1 MPVTFEDICEAHDRI
16 RGDAH
21 RTPVLTSQTFD
32 NLFGCQAYFKAE
44 NFQKAGAFKF
54 RGAFNS
60 LIQLSDEQK
69 KQGVLTYSSGNHAQA
84 LALAGS
90 ILRIP
95 VTVVMP
101 DDAPAV
107 KRAATEGYGGEVV
120 LYDRDESSRE
130 ELGARLS
137 AERGLTVIPPY
148 NYAPVIAGQGTAA
161 KELIE
166 DTGELDL
173 LLVCVGGGGLLGGS
187 AVASKAMQPNCR
199 VVGVEPQAGD
209 DACRSFRSGQ
219 IESVLNPETIA
230 DGARTPSMGELT
242 FRLMQENVDEMRAV
256 SDASLIDGV
265 RFYWERMKIVV
276 EPTGALSVAPIWDG
290 QIDVHG
296 LRVGIIISGGNADI
310 PAVSKLMSETAV
322 HPLLASN

>member
-1 MPVTFEDICEAHDRI
+1 MPVTFEEICEAHDRI

-44 NFQKAGAFKF
+44 NFQRAGAFKF

-60 LIQLSDEQK
+60 LIQLPSDQK
-69 KQGVLTYSSGNHAQA
+69 SRGVLTFSSGNHAQA
-84 LALAGS
+84 IALAGS
-90 ILRIP
+90 ILGIP

-101 DDAPAV
+101 DDAPVV
-107 KRAATEGYGGEVV
+107 KQRATEGYGGEVV
-120 LYDRDESSRE
+120 LYDRDETSRE
-130 ELGARLS
+130 ELGDRL
-137 AERGLTVIPPY
+137 AQERGLTIIPPY

-166 DTGELDL
+166 ETGELDL

-187 AVASKAMQPNCR
+187 AVASRAMQPKCR
-199 VVGVEPQAGD
+199 IVGVEPQAAD
-209 DACRSFRSGQ
+209 DAFRSFRSGK
-219 IESVLNPETIA
+219 IESVHNPETIA
-230 DGARTPSMGELT
+230 DGARTPSMGPLT
-242 FRLMQENVDEMRAV
+242 FELMRSHVDDMIAV
-256 SDASLIDGV
+256 EDGSLIDGV
-265 RFYWERMKIVV
+265 RFYWERMKIIV

-290 QIDVHG
+290 QIDVKD

-310 PAVSKLMSETAV
+310 SQVAQMMNETAI
-322 HPLLASN
+322 HPKLTQ